1 MVSMPVGRERE
12 SGMAQSESDDL
23 GALTMQRQAQ
33 GGGARAQ
40 LRRARKDSWTSADA
54 KAFMEALALT
64 CNASEAARM
73 AGKSRAGAYK
83 RRLRDPQF
91 ATAWDRA
98 IDIGYAEIEA
108 MMMREALFGTEVEEI
123 VLDGD
128 GVVKSRKVKRGR
140 DQKVALT
147 LLKQHMDRVA
157 KGRAAQM
164 RDGPDA
170 EGALAKMRRA
180 LEDIRRRR
188 AAVGE

>member
-1 MVSMPVGRERE
+1 
-12 SGMAQSESDDL
+12 MAQGEGDDR
-23 GALTMQRQAQ
+23 GALMTQRQARCQGQ

-40 LRRARKDSWTSADA
+40 IRRVRKDGWTATDA

-83 RRLRDPQF
+83 RRGRDPQF
-91 ATAWDRA
+91 AAAWERA

>member
-1 MVSMPVGRERE
+1 MTKRELASQHQAR
-12 SGMAQSESDDL
+12 GQGL
-23 GALTMQRQAQ
+23 GN
-33 GGGARAQ
+33 GARAQ
-40 LRRARKDSWTSADA
+40 LRKPRKDAWTLAEIRT
-54 KAFMEALALT
+54 FMEALALT

-73 AGKSRAGAYK
+73 TGKSRAGAYK
-83 RRLRDPQF
+83 RRLGDPQF
-91 ATAWDRA
+91 AAAWERS

-123 VLDGD
+123 TLDGD

-157 KGRAAQM
+157 QGRAAQM

-188 AAVGE
+188 AAAGE